1 MALRALLSVSDRT
14 GLHEFARGLRD
25 LGWELIAT
33 DGTRAAL
40 AAEGITS
47 RSIEDV
53 TGSPSL
59 LGGRVKTL
67 HPKIHAALLARR
79 DDPTHREEL
88 QREGIEPIDL
98 VAVNLYPFA
107 EHAAAG
113 KSGAM
118 LLEQIDI
125 GGATRLRAAA
135 KNYEHVGGVAPPGR
149 PTPAPD

>member
-1 MALRALLSVSDRT
+1 MLGIERHGLAILAALRALLSVSDRT
-14 GLHEFARGLRD
+14 GLDAFARGLRE

-40 AAEGITS
+40 AAEGISS

-53 TGSPSL
+53 TGSPAL

-79 DDPTHREEL
+79 DDPVHREEL

-98 VAVNLYPFA
+98 VVVNLYPFA
-107 EHAAAG
+107 EHAASG
-113 KSGAM
+113 KSGAI
-118 LLEQIDI
+118 LL
-125 GGATRLRAAA
+125 
-135 KNYEHVGGVAPPGR
+135 
-149 PTPAPD
+149 